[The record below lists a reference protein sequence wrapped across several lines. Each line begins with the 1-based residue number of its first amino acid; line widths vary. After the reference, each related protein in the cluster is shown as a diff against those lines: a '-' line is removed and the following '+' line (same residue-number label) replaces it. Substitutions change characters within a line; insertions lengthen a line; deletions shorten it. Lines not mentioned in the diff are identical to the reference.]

1 MRSLVILLAALA
13 CAACASTSAVD
24 GPLPVAARTH
34 PDDYVVVTVRNE
46 GERSFPRAGSTP
58 RGYDGSAQYS
68 VGAQARGA
76 LASIER
82 QYGLHEVSGWPI
94 AELGVHCVV
103 FRIPAGESAAQLL
116 ARLRSDERVES
127 AQPLN
132 VFATRAAAYNDP
144 YGELQANLATM
155 NVAAAHR
162 WSRGAGV
169 HVAIIDTGVDSD
181 HPDLVGRIADR
192 RNFVDEDD
200 DAFRRDRHGTA
211 VAGVIAADSGNRI
224 GIVGIAP
231 EARLHIYKSC
241 WEREG
246 SGSSAACNTFT
257 LAKGLAAAIDARV
270 QVVNL
275 SLVGPADPLLT
286 RLVMRGQERGLVF
299 VGAAPP
305 DSGEQASAD
314 AFPGDVAGVLK
325 VAASAHGSSHQKMST
340 PGALLAPGTDVLT
353 LAPKGRYDFISGNSL
368 ATAGVTGAVALLM
381 ARDRRLRSDRLQQ
394 LLSASPPASSEV
406 DACAALASLLHE
418 APCAVATLPTPVAAE
433 PFQSTGSST
442 R

>member
-1 MRSLVILLAALA
+1 MRSLLILLAALT

-24 GPLPVAARTH
+24 DPLPVAARTH
-34 PDDYVVVTVRNE
+34 PDDYVIVTVRNE
-46 GERSFPRAGSTP
+46 GERSSPRAGSTP

-68 VGAQARGA
+68 VGAQARSA
-76 LASIER
+76 IASIER

-94 AELGVHCVV
+94 AELSVHCVV
-103 FRIPAGESAAQLL
+103 FRIPAGESAARLL
-116 ARLRSDERVES
+116 AKLRSDERVES

-169 HVAIIDTGVDSD
+169 HVAVIDTGVDSD

-200 DAFRRDRHGTA
+200 EAFRRDRHGTA

-246 SGSSAACNTFT
+246 SGGSAACNTFT

-305 DSGEQASAD
+305 DSGQQASAD
-314 AFPGDVAGVLK
+314 AFPADVAGVLK
-325 VAASAHGSSHQKMST
+325 VAASTQGLSK

-368 ATAGVTGAVALLM
+368 ATAGVTGTVALLM

-394 LLSASPPASSEV
+394 LLSVSPPTSSGV

-418 APCAVATLPTPVAAE
+418 APCAIATPPTPVAAE
-433 PFQSTGSST
+433 PVQSTGSST

>member
-1 MRSLVILLAALA
+1 MRPLLLLIVILA
-13 CAACASTSAVD
+13 CTACASTQAVD
-24 GPLPVAARTH
+24 ESLPVAARTH
-34 PDDYVVVTVRNE
+34 PDDYVIVTVRND
-46 GERSFPRAGSTP
+46 GEQSFPRAGSTP

-68 VGAQARGA
+68 VGARARGA
-76 LASIER
+76 VSSLER

-94 AELGVHCVV
+94 AQLGVHCVV
-103 FRIPAGESAAQLL
+103 FRIPAGESAPQLL
-116 ARLRSDERVES
+116 AKLRSDDRVES

-132 VFATRAAAYNDP
+132 VFATRASAYNDP

-169 HVAIIDTGVDSD
+169 RVAVIDTGVDSD
-181 HPDLVGRIADR
+181 HPDLAGRIADR

-200 DAFRRDRHGTA
+200 ETFRRDRHGTA
-211 VAGVIAADSGNRI
+211 VAGVIAADSGNRV

-231 EARLHIYKSC
+231 EARLHVYKSC
-241 WEREG
+241 WEG
-246 SGSSAACNTFT
+246 SGGSAACNTFT

-270 QVVNL
+270 QIVNL

-286 RLVMRGQERGLVF
+286 RLVVRGQERGIVF

-305 DSGEQASAD
+305 ESGEQAAAD
-314 AFPGDVAGVLK
+314 AFPAHIEGVLK
-325 VAASAHGSSHQKMST
+325 VAASAQGLAT
-340 PGALLAPGTDVLT
+340 PGALRAPGTDVLT

-381 ARDRRLRSDRLQQ
+381 ARDRRLKSERLQK
-394 LLSASPPASSEV
+394 LLSASPATSSGV
-406 DACAALASLLHE
+406 DACAALASLLRE
-418 APCAVATLPTPVAAE
+418 TPCATAMPATSIAAE
-433 PFQSTGSST
+433 PVQSTGSST